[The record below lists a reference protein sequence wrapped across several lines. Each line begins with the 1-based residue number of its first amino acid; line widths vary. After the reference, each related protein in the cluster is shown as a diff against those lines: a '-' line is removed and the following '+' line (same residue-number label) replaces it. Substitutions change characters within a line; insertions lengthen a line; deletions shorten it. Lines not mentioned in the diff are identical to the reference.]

1 MSFLRARIF
10 QRLFPGLGLLIAGIF
25 FWIPEAAAHAFGARY
40 DLPLPLWLYVT
51 GAGASVG
58 LSFVVMAVFMRRAAA
73 PESSWAFDLGGW
85 PPSAWLLHPAL
96 RLILQIASVAVFLL
110 ILATGLLGEQSATGN
125 FGPTFVWIIWWVGFA
140 FLQALLGDLWAVVNP
155 WSVLFDCAQGLLARL
170 RPGQRL
176 SVDLPYPAWLG
187 YWPAVLLFWS
197 FAWFELVPDASER
210 PRGLALAI
218 LLYSLITWAGMRIF
232 GRDVWLRH
240 GEAFSVAF
248 GFLARFA
255 PFAAGP
261 EAGRVSSGETGRE
274 GRLMLR
280 PYGVGLL
287 TDRPLALSRAA
298 FVVLMLATVT
308 FDGLTETPAWRDLL
322 DWLLTDQTIRPLLL
336 ALQSAGLTLLDVFMT
351 AALLI
356 LPALFLSAYM
366 LFSALTARAAGQGA
380 TTRAAAG
387 AFVLTLVPIA
397 IAYHLA
403 HYVSYLFLA
412 GQLIIPL
419 VSDPFGWGWNLFGTA
434 YYAMDIT
441 VITAKEVWYIAA
453 TAIVVGHIYAV
464 YLAHVMALW
473 LYGGAMRGL
482 RSQVPML
489 ALMVGYTMVSLW
501 ILSQPIVE

>member
-1 MSFLRARIF
+1 MRFLRARLV
-10 QRLFPGLGLLIAGIF
+10 QRFVPGLGLLLAGF
-25 FWIPEAAAHAFGARY
+25 FFQIPEAASHAFGVRY
-40 DLPLPLWLYVT
+40 DLPLPLWLYMT
-51 GAGASVG
+51 GAGASVA
-58 LSFVVMAVFMRRAAA
+58 LSFVVMAIFMRRAAA
-73 PESSWAFDLGGW
+73 PESAWAFDLGRW
-85 PPSAWLLHPAL
+85 PPTAWLLHPAL
-96 RLILQIASVAVFLL
+96 QSVLQVASVAVFLL
-110 ILATGLLGEQSATGN
+110 ILATGLFGEQSATGN
-125 FGPTFVWIIWWVGFA
+125 FGPTFVWIIWWVGLA

-155 WSVLFDCAQGLLARL
+155 WSALFDWAQGLLARL

-176 SVDLPYPAWLG
+176 SVELPYPAWLG
-187 YWPAVLLFWS
+187 YWPAVILFWA
-197 FAWFELVPDASER
+197 FAWFELVPDASAR

-218 LLYSLITWAGMRIF
+218 LLYSLITWAGMRLY

-248 GFLARFA
+248 GLLARFA
-255 PFAAGP
+255 PLAG
-261 EAGRVSSGETGRE
+261 SQ
-274 GRLMLR
+274 GRLVLR

-287 TDRPLALSRAA
+287 TDRPIPHSQAV

-308 FDGLTETPAWRDLL
+308 FDGLTETPTWRALL
-322 DWLLTDQTIRPLLL
+322 DWLLIDQTSRPLQL
-336 ALQSAGLTLLDVFMT
+336 ALQSAGLAFLDVFMT

-366 LFSALTARAAGQGA
+366 LFSALTAGAAGQGA
-380 TTRAAAG
+380 TTRDAAG

-403 HYVSYLFLA
+403 HYVSYLFLS

-419 VSDPFGWGWNLFGTA
+419 MSDPFGWGWDLFGTA
-434 YYAMDIT
+434 HYSMDIT

-464 YLAHVMALW
+464 YLAHVMALR
-473 LYGGAMRGL
+473 LYGGALRGL

-489 ALMVGYTMVSLW
+489 ALMIGYTMISLW